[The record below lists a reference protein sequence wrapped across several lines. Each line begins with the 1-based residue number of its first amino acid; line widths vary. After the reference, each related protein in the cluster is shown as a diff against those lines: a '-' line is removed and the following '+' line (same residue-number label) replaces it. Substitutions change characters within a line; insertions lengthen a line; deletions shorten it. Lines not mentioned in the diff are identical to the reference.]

1 MFAIFKTANFF
12 FYIHY
17 DGGNLPDA
25 EQVTTSVTKVKLD
38 KGATVHFSLKQIEED
53 IIRNAP
59 SEKNKSNWLRA
70 TQMIQLNK
78 FPQE

>member
-1 MFAIFKTANFF
+1 MFFLIISQITILSLLISSCLFNVCHFQNGKLF

-38 KGATVHFSLKQIEED
+38 KGATVHFSL
-53 IIRNAP
+53 
-59 SEKNKSNWLRA
+59 NKSKK
-70 TQMIQLNK
+70 I
-78 FPQE
+78 

>member
-1 MFAIFKTANFF
+1 MATF

-38 KGATVHFSLKQIEED
+38 KGATVHFSLKQIE
-53 IIRNAP
+53 
-59 SEKNKSNWLRA
+59 
-70 TQMIQLNK
+70 
-78 FPQE
+78 

>member
-1 MFAIFKTANFF
+1 MATF

-59 SEKNKSNWLRA
+59 SNKSNWLRA
-70 TQMIQLNK
+70 TQMMQLNK
-78 FPQE
+78 LPQE

>member
-1 MFAIFKTANFF
+1 MATF

-38 KGATVHFSLKQIEED
+38 KGATVHFSL
-53 IIRNAP
+53 
-59 SEKNKSNWLRA
+59 NKSKK
-70 TQMIQLNK
+70 I
-78 FPQE
+78 